1 MKTLLPIMLMMIAC
15 ITAMASATPMTI
27 NIWDKFAPGE
37 TTANPGVITS
47 DHSGNIDRMTD
58 VTFPQ
63 LFIYGIDDN
72 KTHPAVLVFPGGG
85 YSILAVDLEGSEIAK
100 WLNSLG
106 FVAAV
111 LHYRVPNNREGAF
124 QDAERSMSL
133 LRAESRKYGI
143 NPKEI
148 GVIGFSA
155 GGHLAARLSCEY
167 AKRAYKP
174 VDKMDKVSCRP
185 DYTMLV
191 YPAYLIDS
199 KTGEPAP
206 EVTPHKGMPP
216 MFLVQTKDDPFLDA
230 PVYAK
235 FLEMAG
241 VKAKLCL
248 YEKGGHG
255 YGLRTPAD
263 NPLSQWPKE
272 AEKWLDSI
280 LNRSD

>member
-1 MKTLLPIMLMMIAC
+1 MRYLFPVLLLILTACATTLASPYPI
-15 ITAMASATPMTI
+15 TI
-27 NIWDKFAPGE
+27 NIWNKLAPGE

-47 DHSGNIDRMTD
+47 DHSGNIDRMTE

-63 LFIYGIDDN
+63 LLIYGIDDN

-100 WLNSLG
+100 WLNSIG

-124 QDAERSMSL
+124 QDAERAMSL
-133 LRAESRKYGI
+133 IRAESKKYRI

-167 AKRAYKP
+167 EKRAYEP
-174 VDKMDKVSCRP
+174 VDRIDKVSCRP
-185 DYTMLV
+185 DFAMLI
-191 YPAYLIDS
+191 YPAYLIDGN
-199 KTGEPAP
+199 TGKPAP

-216 MFLVQTKDDPFLDA
+216 MFLVQTMDDPFLDA
-230 PVYAK
+230 PAYAK
-235 FLEMAG
+235 FLEKSG
-241 VKAKLCL
+241 VKTKLCT

-272 AEKWLDSI
+272 AEKWLNSI
-280 LNRSD
+280 LH